1 MGREGHVRRRTVNP
15 RARSPKQKTPSGSP
29 DPSWGIAIGT
39 LAVTTRAPVCSGLGA
54 PGEAEVACPA
64 SLPRA
69 FCGLHLPPPSS
80 WCWGVGRGYSLCSQS
95 SEAPSWSCPG
105 RVGGA
110 GVGGCVLG
118 QASGLGTR
126 LRSPRRVVGHCSRR
140 SCLMEGGIA
149 NAKPP
154 REFPFWK
161 VGSSPFMTFS
171 RGRGEG
177 ALAGLRQR
185 HYLCNDVSSHKAP
198 QQCQQ
203 LGRAWKAGC

>member
-80 WCWGVGRGYSLCSQS
+80 WWWGVGRGYSLCSQS

-110 GVGGCVLG
+110 GGGWVCAWPG
-118 QASGLGTR
+118 FWTR
-126 LRSPRRVVGHCSRR
+126 DTPEKPTPGGRSLLTPELPDGRRHCQRKTSQRV
-140 SCLMEGGIA
+140 SFLESWKQPLYDIFQGAGGA
-149 NAKPP
+149 
-154 REFPFWK
+154 
-161 VGSSPFMTFS
+161 GM
-171 RGRGEG
+171 
-177 ALAGLRQR
+177 AGLRQR